1 MVSAIVQQPYA
12 CVPLPRHLFL
22 VQKHGSYMY
31 THTGGGA
38 RPRKLSNAMSAA
50 LLNFMRT
57 GNPNGGTLLPNW
69 PKYTAEKGETMV
81 LNDTS
86 KAENPVDGPV
96 VNFFRDKRRSFI
108 E

>member
-1 MVSAIVQQPYA
+1 MRAFHCLDI
-12 CVPLPRHLFL
+12 CFWFRNTDR
-22 VQKHGSYMY
+22 MY

-86 KAENPVDGPV
+86 KAENDPDGAGRKLLPG
-96 VNFFRDKRRSFI
+96 
-108 E
+108 